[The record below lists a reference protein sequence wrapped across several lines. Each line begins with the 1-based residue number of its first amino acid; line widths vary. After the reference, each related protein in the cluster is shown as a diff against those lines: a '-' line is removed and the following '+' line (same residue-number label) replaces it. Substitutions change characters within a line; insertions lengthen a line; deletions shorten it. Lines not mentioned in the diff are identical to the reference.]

1 MTGAPAAMDALS
13 PAARER
19 GVTLD
24 NWAEPAHNRWTFL
37 HLDEVL
43 ATRTIPASTRP
54 EPLRAEEQP
63 LLDLVSPRYDP
74 TGRIVGHTSARQV
87 LDDTYT
93 DAFLV
98 LHHGTIRTESYA
110 ESMTA
115 QTQHLLM
122 SVTKTVVGLVAAA
135 LADNGI
141 LDVGARIEDVV
152 PELSGSGF
160 ATATVRDVLDMRSG
174 VRFNETYHDPNADV
188 YLMEHATHWRTPR
201 PDVPTTL
208 HDFLRTLPQER
219 PHGGSFH
226 YRSSETNVLAWACE
240 AVSGSDLATL
250 IHDYVWE
257 PMGAADDATITID
270 SAGTAVGD
278 GGLSATAR
286 DVARFAEML
295 RHSGISP
302 HGRKV
307 GPSWFTADTLLGT
320 EDLRTAF
327 AKTSSPTGM
336 PGGHYR
342 NQIWVPF
349 ADRTTFLAL
358 GIHGQMVYVNQRA
371 AMTGVKLSTWPTAQ
385 NGAYFYDALA
395 LFEVIAD
402 HLGRAYFAA
411 HPPAIRRTR

>member
-1 MTGAPAAMDALS
+1 MTGTPLATHPLS

-24 NWAEPAHNRWTFL
+24 NWAEPAYNRWTFL
-37 HLDEVL
+37 HLDEIL
-43 ATRTIPASTRP
+43 ATTTIPASSHP
-54 EPLRAEEQP
+54 EPLTVDEQP
-63 LLDLVSPRYDP
+63 LLDLTSPRYDA
-74 TGRIVGHTSARQV
+74 TGRIIGHTSIQEV
-87 LDDTYT
+87 LEDTFS
-93 DAFLV
+93 DAFVV
-98 LHHGTIRTESYA
+98 LHHGVVKTESYA
-110 ESMTA
+110 ASMTP
-115 QTQHLLM
+115 QTRHLLM
-122 SVTKTVVGLVAAA
+122 SVTKTVVGLVAVT

-141 LDVGARIEDVV
+141 LDIGARIEEIV
-152 PELSGSGF
+152 PELAGCGFGS
-160 ATATVRDVLDMRSG
+160 ATVRDVLDMRSG

-201 PDVPTTL
+201 PDVPGTL
-208 HDFLRTLPQER
+208 HEFLRTLPQER
-219 PHGGSFH
+219 PHGEEFH
-226 YRSSETNVLAWACE
+226 YRSSETNALAWVCE
-240 AVSGSDLATL
+240 AASGTDLATQ
-250 IHDYVWE
+250 IHDHVWE

-278 GGLSATAR
+278 GGMSATAR

-302 HGRKV
+302 SGRKV

-385 NGAYFYDALA
+385 NGAHFYDALA
-395 LFEVIAD
+395 AFEVIAD
-402 HLGRAYFAA
+402 HLGRAYFAS
-411 HPPAIRRTR
+411 HPPAIRRHR